1 MTTPDLPDPAPA
13 GPPSGAP
20 VGPPSGAPA
29 PLPPP
34 SGAPAPLPAQTPE
47 GAAST
52 PLAAGHQRPPGN
64 RVVSPL
70 TDGEWH
76 RMHPLTP
83 LFKGGFVLLVVGGI
97 VVTNIRDRVADFFVG
112 IFAPGAGSISP
123 GEDPVDYILG
133 HNLIL
138 VALAA
143 IAAIILLV
151 VAWFYVSWRFHTFRI
166 TGDDVE
172 VRSGILFRTHRRAPL
187 DRVQGVNLTRPLVA
201 RLAGMAKLEVVG
213 AGLDANVK
221 LEYLSTANAE
231 QVRADI
237 LRLASGRRLAERGGA
252 PADGVAAAPG
262 TRMAAAAGVVSEGI
276 TGLIVGAEDPA
287 AEPDSVV
294 AIPTGRLIVSAVLS
308 PGTLWLLI
316 ALIAVTVGAITGTP
330 WILVGMAPALIG
342 FGAYWVSQ
350 ITKSLRYSIAP
361 TPDGVRITFGLFTT
375 ITETIPPGRIH
386 AIEIGQ
392 SILWRPFGWWRV
404 RINRITGR
412 SASDNSTDHFTTVLP
427 IGTRADVEQVL
438 RLILPETDDTDLSLI
453 YEHGIL
459 GPQDGD
465 PYTNTPRRARLLRLL
480 SWKRNGFALA
490 DRALLLRRGV
500 VWRSVTVLPYARMQ
514 SLGLHQGPL
523 RRALRAATA
532 RVHTVSGPVSGALGA
547 IDRDAAQTLFA
558 DVSTRAISAA
568 AADRSHRWAGEEDA
582 GGAPDAASTAPA
594 AAAPAPAAASAEPA
608 AASTAP
614 AAAAPAPAAA
624 SAALPDPDSGSAPGS
639 GRSTPNP
646 RRFQAVS
653 ATPFR

>member
-13 GPPSGAP
+13 GQPSGAP

-34 SGAPAPLPAQTPE
+34 SGAPAPLPAPTPE

-83 LFKGGFVLLVVGGI
+83 LFKGGFVLLVVGGV

-237 LRLASGRRLAERGGA
+237 LRLASGRRLAERGTRSEGDA
-252 PADGVAAAPG
+252 GTPG
-262 TRMAAAAGVVSEGI
+262 SRVSAAAGVVSEGI

-532 RVHTVSGPVSGALGA
+532 RVHTVSGPVSGELGA

-568 AADRSHRWAGEEDA
+568 AADRSHRWAGEDDA
-582 GGAPDAASTAPA
+582 GGAPAADSSEPPAASSTPVAASSAP
-594 AAAPAPAAASAEPA
+594 PAPE
-608 AASTAP
+608 
-614 AAAAPAPAAA
+614 
-624 SAALPDPDSGSAPGS
+624 SGSGPGS
-639 GRSTPNP
+639 GRSIPHPPESGPDPDLGTGPH
-646 RRFQAVS
+646 R
-653 ATPFR
+653 